1 MELGEKAR
9 RMNSNDRTVQRN
21 PVNTE
26 QRQRQ
31 FPATR
36 SPAASAAAALLNATL
51 FRGATWL

>member
-1 MELGEKAR
+1 MEWEKAR
-9 RMNSNDRTVQRN
+9 RMKSNDRTVQRN

-36 SPAASAAAALLNATL
+36 SHAASAAAALLNATL
-51 FRGATWL
+51 FYGATWL